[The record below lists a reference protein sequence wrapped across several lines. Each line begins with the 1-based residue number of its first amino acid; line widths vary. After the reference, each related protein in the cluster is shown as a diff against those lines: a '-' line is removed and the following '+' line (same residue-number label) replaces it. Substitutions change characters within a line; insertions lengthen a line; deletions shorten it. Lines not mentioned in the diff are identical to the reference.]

1 MPFVKISRPPKYADG
16 NKGSS
21 KAIMDYLDKENEG
34 IESNVQQQ
42 HFFSNYEDYVTK
54 SEAIHG
60 IDFNRK
66 GLKNNETK
74 FYEMSI
80 SFSEKESNH
89 LKQISDTQQKLDSNI
104 RSYVRDVMDEYAKNF
119 DRKIDGKQLS
129 GNDLVYYAK
138 IERQRRYDGTTKNKE
153 LKSQFVHNYRIRAK
167 AEDLRL
173 IGEKA
178 KAAEVEKQ
186 YIKNPIGQ
194 VILPGNVKEGNN
206 LHVHVVVSRRDA
218 SQSVSL
224 SPLANSKGSMNKLNG
239 KDVKIGFNRDNF
251 KERSESRFD
260 ELFDYARNK
269 SDYYKTLLQGK
280 ALRNGVSKF
289 NTVVRDP
296 EKYAS
301 NLATSAIEQLF
312 KKGIT
317 KYLIAHKQKDL
328 AINIKDM
335 TSTAQLRKEA
345 SKQLA
350 KDLLKSSGNTLL
362 KATTPIPI
370 SIAIKAVS
378 IAYNLIKSKS
388 KSQERDIER

>member
-34 IESNVQQQ
+34 IESHVEQQ
-42 HFFSNYEDYVTK
+42 HFFSNSHDHVTK
-54 SEAIHG
+54 SEAILG
-60 IDFNRK
+60 IDYNKK

-80 SFSEKESNH
+80 SFSEKESTH
-89 LKQISDTQQKLDSNI
+89 LKSISDTQQKLDSNI
-104 RSYVRDVMDEYAKNF
+104 RSYVRNVMDEYAKNF
-119 DRKIDGKQLS
+119 DRKIDGKPLS
-129 GNDLVYYAK
+129 GDDLVYFAK
-138 IERQRRYDGTTKNKE
+138 IERKRRYDGTTKDKE
-153 LKSQFVHNYRIRAK
+153 LKSQFVHNYRIRAN
-167 AEDLRL
+167 AEDLKL
-173 IGEKA
+173 IGEET
-178 KAAEVEKQ
+178 KAAEIEKQ

-194 VILPGNVKEGNN
+194 VILPGNIKEGNN

-224 SPLANSKGSMNKLNG
+224 SPLANSKGSLNKLNG
-239 KDVKIGFNRDNF
+239 RDVKIGFDRDNF
-251 KERSESRFD
+251 KEKSESRFD

-280 ALRNGVSKF
+280 AIRNGVSKF
-289 NTVVRDP
+289 NTIVRDP

-317 KYLIAHKQKDL
+317 KYLIAHKQKGL
-328 AINIKDM
+328 ALNIKEM
-335 TSTAQLRKEA
+335 TSTVQLRKEA

-350 KDLLKSSGNTLL
+350 KDLLKSTGSTLL
-362 KATTPIPI
+362 KASAPVPI
-370 SIAIKAVS
+370 SLAIKAVT

>member
-34 IESNVQQQ
+34 IESHVEQQ
-42 HFFSNYEDYVTK
+42 HFFSNSHDHVTK
-54 SEAIHG
+54 SEAILG
-60 IDFNRK
+60 IDYNKK

-80 SFSEKESNH
+80 SFSEKESTH
-89 LKQISDTQQKLDSNI
+89 LKSISDTQQKLDSNI
-104 RSYVRDVMDEYAKNF
+104 RSYVRNVMDEYAKNF
-119 DRKIDGKQLS
+119 DRKIDGKPLS
-129 GNDLVYYAK
+129 GDDLVYFAK
-138 IERQRRYDGTTKNKE
+138 IERQRRYDGTTKDKE

-173 IGEKA
+173 IGEET
-178 KAAEVEKQ
+178 KAAEIEKQ

-194 VILPGNVKEGNN
+194 VILPGNIKEGNN

-224 SPLANSKGSMNKLNG
+224 SPLANSKGSLNKLNG
-239 KDVKIGFNRDNF
+239 RDVKIGFDRDNF
-251 KERSESRFD
+251 KEKSESRFD

-280 ALRNGVSKF
+280 AIRDGVSKF
-289 NTVVRDP
+289 NTIVRDP

-328 AINIKDM
+328 ALNIKEM
-335 TSTAQLRKEA
+335 TSTVQLRKEA

-350 KDLLKSSGNTLL
+350 KDLLKSTGSTLL
-362 KATTPIPI
+362 KATAPIPV
-370 SIAIKAVS
+370 SIAIKAVM

-388 KSQERDIER
+388 KSQDRDIER